1 MQIELRIEINDCGLF
16 IDTKFAYLAATP
28 NGIIG
33 DDTIVEIKFP
43 YTTRQMSP
51 IDAIFNKIA
60 AFIEL
65 LMKWMT
71 LV

>member
-1 MQIELRIEINDCGLF
+1 LQIELRIEINDCGLF
-16 IDTKFAYLAATP
+16 IDAKFAYLAATL

-51 IDAIFNKIA
+51 IDAYSIR
-60 AFIEL
+60 L
-65 LMKWMT
+65 QHS
-71 LV
+71 